1 MNLLD
6 RKSDVMTALY
16 EQMDLEIKKFEN
28 IVIVRHIGPDPDALG
43 SQFGLKE
50 LIEYNY
56 VNKNV
61 LVLGSLASRF
71 KYMGNLD
78 KNCDI
83 DYSKCLLIVLDTPDV
98 KRIDIDCDISRF
110 ASIIKIDHHP
120 VVDKYANIEIVD
132 DNASSTSQ
140 LIIEFIIANNL
151 KINEY
156 IAKCLYTGIVS
167 DTDRFLHDYTS
178 KRTFEVVNY
187 LLDNVDINLK
197 SVYQPLYLRP
207 LDEIRFQGYIYENI
221 TVTDN
226 GLAYIKITDKLMK
239 EFNVDSA
246 SAGNMINE
254 LKYVDKI
261 TVWVFFSE
269 DVKSNLIRANIR
281 SRGPYINDIAMIK
294 TNGNGKTTSDKPTM
308 SARDAILAMANLLDD
323 DEKEAL
329 GRYQAAEE
337 ARKAELYG

>member
-6 RKSDVMTALY
+6 RKSDVMTLLY
-16 EQMDLEIKKFEN
+16 EQMDLEIRKFEN

-50 LIEYNY
+50 LIKYNY
-56 VNKNV
+56 DNKNV
-61 LVLGSLASRF
+61 YVLGNPASRF
-71 KYMGNLD
+71 KYMGVLD
-78 KNCDI
+78 KDVAI
-83 DYSKCLLIVLDTPDV
+83 DYSKCLLIVLDTPDI
-98 KRIDIDCDISRF
+98 KRIDINVDINKFS
-110 ASIIKIDHHP
+110 SIIKIDHHP
-120 VVDKYANIEIVD
+120 IVDKYANIEIVD
-132 DNASSTSQ
+132 ENASSTSQ

-151 KINEY
+151 KINGD

-207 LDEIRFQGYIYENI
+207 LDEIRFQGYIFENI
-221 TVTDN
+221 TVTEN
-226 GLAYIKITDKLMK
+226 GLAYIKITDKLMR

-261 TVWVFFSE
+261 VIWVFFSE

-281 SRGPYINDIAMIK
+281 SRGPYINDIAMSYGGGGHK
-294 TNGNGKTTSDKPTM
+294 YASG
-308 SARDAILAMANLLDD
+308 ARLSNWEQVDGLIRDLDSLLV
-323 DEKEAL
+323 K
-329 GRYQAAEE
+329 YNNN
-337 ARKAELYG
+337 